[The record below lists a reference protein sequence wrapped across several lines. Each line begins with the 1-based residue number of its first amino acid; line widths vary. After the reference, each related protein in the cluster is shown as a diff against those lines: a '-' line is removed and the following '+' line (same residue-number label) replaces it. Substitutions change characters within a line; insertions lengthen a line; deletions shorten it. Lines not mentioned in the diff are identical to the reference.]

1 MNTILIAKSCRHVND
16 LVAKLEEERTSRT
29 IKEEIQHVQ
38 LPLSTDVP
46 IINLNDQMEL
56 KTMVDAIATASQR
69 EAEAHETAIILS
81 KENEEL
87 RVKLKVLIE
96 DNNKLIELY
105 ERAAAESI
113 YESTNKAERAE
124 EGSTEVQNNDSFS
137 VLAKE
142 KEIEMKRVVEN
153 LEHQLMEINEEN
165 EKLLGLYERAMQER
179 DELKRML
186 SSCGQRRVETK
197 LEIDFPEKL
206 VEVDNADH
214 TESGEPPMSLE
225 VRDSSGETALPG
237 LNLHGRSHAFE
248 KPTISGVKVL
258 TVENE
263 FSGLNVRDGPHF
275 IGANMSVEAST
286 ELVEPIISC
295 EAKISNEENGMPGL
309 HPLDCQAGFSN
320 QTDVGTLS
328 DMETDPSNLN
338 AVKLSEDL
346 NLVRMKLSRADAQL
360 LESAK
365 SITKFGSLEKAIIE
379 VDKLSRKMEEA
390 ENELK
395 CKRQHYESLKLTT
408 SDVKERRALIDNKL
422 SALKYSLLNFSSSVV
437 YFEQREARA
446 RSRVI
451 ASTSYLDQKKDEFA
465 RLQTQK
471 DEFETAQ
478 RKIQQSEVE
487 LRTNLAHLKSKLD
500 EENRKQENEKVL
512 FTIDNVEKIDPAQK
526 QWHLG
531 GKATELLRSEEEKI
545 KLQTEMKLSREKLG
559 AIRRE
564 SEDLNRKYGKVDTEM
579 QAVQAEIQK
588 GLKSMEEMELAVQG
602 VIQEKKMLL
611 EIRDTGKTEV
621 ESMIIEYQ
629 QCVFEADLKELE
641 MKIVEEELQMELRT
655 IEDLRTARS
664 TATEEMTRLLEGT
677 RCHSSCLS
685 EKMEDELQR
694 VRASVLEAKSL
705 LLGEGNPG
713 DS

>member
-1 MNTILIAKSCRHVND
+1 MIHVHLIMNAILISKSCRHVND
-16 LVAKLEEERTSRT
+16 LLVKLEEERTT
-29 IKEEIQHVQ
+29 KEGIRQVQ
-38 LPLSTDVP
+38 LPSLSTDVP
-46 IINLNDQMEL
+46 IISLHDQMEL
-56 KTMVDAIATASQR
+56 KTMVDAIAAASQR
-69 EAEAHETAIILS
+69 EAEAHETAIMLS
-81 KENEEL
+81 KENDEL
-87 RVKLKVLIE
+87 RMKLKVLIE

-124 EGSTEVQNNDSFS
+124 EGSAEVQNRDSFS
-137 VLAKE
+137 ELAKE

-165 EKLLGLYERAMQER
+165 EKLMGLYERAMQER
-179 DELKRML
+179 DELKRMM
-186 SSCGQRRVETK
+186 SSCVQRRFETK
-197 LEIDFPEKL
+197 LEIDFPEKP
-206 VEVDNADH
+206 VEVDNADC
-214 TESGEPPMSLE
+214 TESGEPTMSLE
-225 VRDSSGETALPG
+225 VRDLTGEFALPG
-237 LNLHGRSHAFE
+237 LNLHGGSHAFE
-248 KPTISGVKVL
+248 KPTISGA
-258 TVENE
+258 ENA
-263 FSGLNVRDGPHF
+263 FSGLNVQVGSSPCLGNSEMMIKNQTDSQGNAYL
-275 IGANMSVEAST
+275 GV
-286 ELVEPIISC
+286 
-295 EAKISNEENGMPGL
+295 NGMPGL
-309 HPLDCQAGFSN
+309 HPLDCQADFSN
-320 QTDVGTLS
+320 QTDVGILS
-328 DMETDPSNLN
+328 DRETDPSNLN
-338 AVKLSEDL
+338 EVKLSEDL

-379 VDKLSRKMEEA
+379 VDKLSRKIEEA

-395 CKRQHYESLKLTT
+395 YKRQHYESLKLAS
-408 SDVKERRALIDNKL
+408 SDVKERRALIDKKL

-465 RLQTQK
+465 CLQTQK
-471 DEFETAQ
+471 DEIETAQ
-478 RKIQQSEVE
+478 RKIQLSEVE
-487 LRTNLAHLKSKLD
+487 LRNNLAHLKSKLE

-512 FTIDNVEKIDPAQK
+512 FTIDNVEKIDPSQK
-526 QWHLG
+526 LWHSG
-531 GKATELLRSEEEKI
+531 GKATELLRAEEEKT

-564 SEDLNRKYGKVDTEM
+564 SEDLNRKYGKLGTEM

-588 GLKSMEEMELAVQG
+588 GLRSVEEMELAVQG
-602 VIQEKKMLL
+602 VIQEKKILL
-611 EIRDTGKTEV
+611 EIRDTGKTEI

-629 QCVFEADLKELE
+629 QHVFEADLKEFE
-641 MKIVEEELQMELRT
+641 MNNVEEELQTELRS
-655 IEDLRTARS
+655 IEELRTARS
-664 TATEEMTRLLEGT
+664 TATKEMVGLLKGT

-685 EKMEDELQR
+685 EKMEDELQS

-705 LLGEGNPG
+705 LGEGKSG